1 MAVSV
6 KKSFID
12 PIIANE
18 IGAPSSKNI
27 KLLKEAETYDA
38 FLECQENQENQ
49 HNALQT
55 NIRNMI
61 IPLAV
66 AALGIGASIAQY
78 IKTYTVNKQY
88 SDEAELLINEAAAR
102 NEKTTKGE

>member
-18 IGAPSSKNI
+18 IGVPSSKNI

-38 FLECQENQENQ
+38 FLECQENQ